1 MYTMQRLS
9 VNRDD
14 PLYKYAMTYM
24 EHSWGTTGKNIFP
37 GSQPVSIE
45 YRHFKLLASNPYVV
59 CEKTDGVRFM
69 MLAFMFENKKQCVFL
84 NRALEMFVCPLNFR
98 KSVYDGTILE
108 GEMYGDTFMI
118 YDILIAC
125 GEVVGNTD
133 FLARLKSVEGVKKM
147 LTSLKYDPIKL
158 KIKTFHLMS
167 DYKQFKDVYL
177 PSVTQDVDGL
187 IFTPI
192 RDTVKTGTHETMFK
206 WKPRDKN
213 TIDFQIKRRGDIWK
227 MYVQERGKLMFES
240 EIHVN
245 QVPPHAREWM
255 EEDAIIECQYMFTDE
270 PMWWKPIIRRY
281 DKTFPNGRRTFYRTL
296 VNIKENISID
306 DFMNCIP

>member
-1 MYTMQRLS
+1 MQRLS

-98 KSVYDGTILE
+98 KPVYDGTILE

-125 GEVVGNTD
+125 GDVVGHTD

-255 EEDAIIECQYMFTDE
+255 EEDAIIECQYMFMDE
-270 PMWWKPIIRRY
+270 PMWWKPVIRRY

-306 DFMNCIP
+306 DFMNCIS